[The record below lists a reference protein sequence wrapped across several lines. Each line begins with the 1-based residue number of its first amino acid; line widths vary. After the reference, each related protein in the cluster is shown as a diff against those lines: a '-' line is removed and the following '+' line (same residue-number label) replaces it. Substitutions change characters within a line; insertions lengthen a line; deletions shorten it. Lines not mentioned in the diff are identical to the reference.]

1 MPLTGH
7 KTSRIC
13 QWIFAC
19 QMTPLESGD
28 ESGAMAIAATVV
40 LCQLLGPLRGKK
52 SRMGV
57 KQSLDL
63 TPLPTP
69 RLLVNQS
76 LDPDQRQTLRPLRR
90 IECLTKKQQKLAL
103 FQTPTF
109 LSLWTSLERT
119 WHSLMSLQILRVVNY
134 VQILSWI

>member
-1 MPLTGH
+1 
-7 KTSRIC
+7 
-13 QWIFAC
+13 
-19 QMTPLESGD
+19 MTPLESVD
-28 ESGAMAIAATVV
+28 ESGAMVIAATVI

-76 LDPDQRQTLRPLRR
+76 LDPDQGQTLRPLRR
-90 IECLTKKQQKLAL
+90 IECLTKKQQKLEKRAL
-103 FQTPTF
+103 LQTPTF
-109 LSLWTSLERT
+109 LSPWTSLERT